1 MKEDFFTKLEEL
13 VAAAKAYRAKGFGG
27 VDPEEATKQHLIE
40 PLLESL
46 GYSRRLFEGVPYS
59 WRSG

>member
-1 MKEDFFTKLEEL
+1 MKEQFFTKLEQL
-13 VAAAKAYRAKGFGG
+13 VVAAKQFRRSGFGN

-46 GYSRRLFEGVPYS
+46 G
-59 WRSG
+59 